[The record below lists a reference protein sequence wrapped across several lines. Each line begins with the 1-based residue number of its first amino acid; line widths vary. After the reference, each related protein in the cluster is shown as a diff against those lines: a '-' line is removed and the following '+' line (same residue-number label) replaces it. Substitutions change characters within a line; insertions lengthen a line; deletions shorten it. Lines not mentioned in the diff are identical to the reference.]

1 MLLAL
6 ILNDY
11 VFEKYGYEEEDFMKN
26 LSEEVIATNPD
37 FIKIFRDMEMG
48 IMKLMQKLDVIPPEV
63 ADLMKQQQAFMQ
75 QVGNQMPPGLM
86 PGMGNQ
92 GMMPG
97 MGQST
102 NPMDMLQMQQ
112 MQQMQA
118 MFQQMGMQP
127 PKWSHYWI
135 I

>member
-1 MLLAL
+1 
-6 ILNDY
+6 
-11 VFEKYGYEEEDFMKN
+11 
-26 LSEEVIATNPD
+26 
-37 FIKIFRDMEMG
+37 MEMG

-75 QVGNQMPPGLM
+75 QMGPQVPPGLM
-86 PGMGNQ
+86 PGMGGQ

-118 MFQQMGMQP
+118 MFSQMGMQP
-127 PKWSHYWI
+127 PK
-135 I
+135 